1 MTADHET
8 GGIAL
13 GCGPYESYTRR
24 GITLNYSNT
33 FARKLRFDAGIS
45 GNIGGMNSKDDPDA
59 YSGEYSK
66 VRDNVFRGNVAMTF
80 LANKSWITNLKWDFS
95 VCFQDNLSHTHGYND
110 YASHKPAVHSEKE
123 GYYLAS
129 SLPLNWFSDYIV
141 DSKELDLAS
150 ELKYE
155 WTRRWGGLDSRLKAG
170 LQWKANGNVGRGEYY
185 LDPELA
191 DDGFRPRSYIQ
202 YPSFLSPL
210 SMINSCE

>member
-1 MTADHET
+1 MKVSQSDFRHGDIIKVSVDVKNT
-8 GGIAL
+8 G
-13 GCGPYESYTRR
+13 
-24 GITLNYSNT
+24 
-33 FARKLRFDAGIS
+33 K
-45 GNIGGMNSKDDPDA
+45 
-59 YSGEYSK
+59 
-66 VRDNVFRGNVAMTF
+66 VAMTF

-202 YPSFLSPL
+202 YPFMHNLSAYVEERLKLPVGEAE
-210 SMINSCE
+210 C